1 MNQTAFREQL
11 FITTAPEAAVSAL
24 TDRFASRGLV
34 QSVLLGAEEQIASE
48 EKTRELA
55 PRAYRLSLLS
65 DAAVHGMYRRGKDS
79 MSAEDLL
86 RYVEEG
92 LCMERR
98 EKDFSDVPSIYET
111 ACVMSLE
118 PAESRKGAIE
128 KWKRAPVKLSALPG
142 RTLKTVRER
151 IPLWFNPQRADT
163 SANRRKFPF
172 SAFAA
177 IAAVAV
183 SMMLI
188 VASALMVTNA
198 ETQISKLNSEIS
210 SLHTEVSDLRSD
222 LESQTDLMAIRQ
234 TAIEQYGMVEENFLK
249 MDYITLD
256 TSEMVEIFQSNRSR
270 NVGLSAILSA
280 IGLKK

>member
-1 MNQTAFREQL
+1 
-11 FITTAPEAAVSAL
+11 
-24 TDRFASRGLV
+24 
-34 QSVLLGAEEQIASE
+34 
-48 EKTRELA
+48 
-55 PRAYRLSLLS
+55 
-65 DAAVHGMYRRGKDS
+65 
-79 MSAEDLL
+79 
-86 RYVEEG
+86 
-92 LCMERR
+92 
-98 EKDFSDVPSIYET
+98 
-111 ACVMSLE
+111 
-118 PAESRKGAIE
+118 
-128 KWKRAPVKLSALPG
+128 
-142 RTLKTVRER
+142 
-151 IPLWFNPQRADT
+151 
-163 SANRRKFPF
+163 
-172 SAFAA
+172 
-177 IAAVAV
+177 
-183 SMMLI
+183 MMLI